1 MQALVIIAMLGVISF
16 LGVGYMSNDVELWIQ
31 SFGVGDGIIESPVE
45 NTELSII
52 IERVDTPEGPDDF
65 ITTCEF
71 TSLDTDLL
79 IGTKLYCKLYDG
91 VDLES
96 AFIIA
101 TGFVMLDQLVQMG
114 NVIPIQITDLSFED
128 SNNMDFVANVL
139 VEVQEP

>member
-1 MQALVIIAMLGVISF
+1 MTISNLSEMQYCENCPLDKGNDLGP
-16 LGVGYMSNDVELWIQ
+16 WK
-31 SFGVGDGIIESPVE
+31 VE

-52 IERVDTPEGPDDF
+52 IERIDTPEGPDDF

-79 IGTKLYCKLYDG
+79 MGTKLYCKLYDG
-91 VDLES
+91 VDIEA

-101 TGFVMLDQLVQMG
+101 TGFVKLDQLVQMG
-114 NVIPIQITDLSFED
+114 TVIPIQITDLSFED